1 LTIAAQ
7 RTIMASINEPE
18 DDMRHL
24 ALFAPMSLLLLASA
38 AWPQARVQLGN
49 SVLCGPTEV
58 IMPSQAVTSMMAIMD
73 RQAYGRAVCEAVR
86 GIDATGILEP
96 LPIRI
101 MLPIGE
107 WPVRIRQNMR

>member
-1 LTIAAQ
+1 MRRIALYAPL
-7 RTIMASINEPE
+7 S
-18 DDMRHL
+18 L
-24 ALFAPMSLLLLASA
+24 ALMAGA

-73 RQAYGRAVCEAVR
+73 RQAYGIAVCEAVR
-86 GIDATGILEP
+86 GIDATGLLEP
-96 LPIRI
+96 TPIRI

>member
-1 LTIAAQ
+1 
-7 RTIMASINEPE
+7 
-18 DDMRHL
+18 
-24 ALFAPMSLLLLASA
+24 
-38 AWPQARVQLGN
+38 
-49 SVLCGPTEV
+49 
-58 IMPSQAVTSMMAIMD
+58 MMAIMD

>member
-1 LTIAAQ
+1 MLN
-7 RTIMASINEPE
+7 RPEPE
-18 DDMRHL
+18 DTMRTT
-24 ALFAPMSLLLLASA
+24 APFAPLILLLLTGA

-73 RQAYGRAVCEAVR
+73 RQAYARAVCDAVK
-86 GIDATGILEP
+86 GIDATGLTQP
-96 LPIRI
+96 TPIRI
-101 MLPIGE
+101 LLPIGE